1 MEFEI
6 IDLFVKPL
14 YKSMQCYKFSEDE
27 LKYITNF
34 NKKHNIGNQ
43 ISVDNNTNIFLES
56 EEMESI
62 RKFIERE
69 ISQYVDFILSPKNK
83 ELEFYIV
90 ESWATYAEPGH
101 YHFSHFHSNSLFSG
115 CLYVNVDEDC
125 DKIMFHNDKCER
137 IYIAPQTYNMYNSEL
152 WWVPVKNGQLI
163 MFDSSLAHS
172 VPMTTSTK
180 TRICLAFNVLVKGNL
195 CK

>member
-14 YKSMQCYKFSEDE
+14 YKSTKLYEFSEAE
-27 LKYITNF
+27 QKFIQNF
-34 NKKHNIGNQ
+34 NKTNNIGNQ
-43 ISVDNNTNIFLES
+43 ISVDKNILLES

-69 ISQYVDFILSPKNK
+69 ISQYVEFILSPKNK

-101 YHFSHFHSNSLFSG
+101 YHFSHFHTNSLFSG
-115 CLYVNVDEDC
+115 CLYVNVDEEC
-125 DKIMFHNDKCER
+125 DQIMFHNDKNER
-137 IYIAPQTYNMYNSEL
+137 IHIAAEIHNMYNSES

-163 MFDSSLAHS
+163 MFDSALAHS
-172 VPMTTSTK
+172 VPMTTSNK
-180 TRICLAFNVLVKGNL
+180 TRICLAFNVFVKGDL